1 MDNSLISSNPD
12 AVQKIVNALSIK
24 VSPRDVKSK
33 DTRNLLTVI
42 MQQWLPLS
50 TATFQAIVDVIPP
63 PSAAQ
68 AIRLPYMLH
77 PEKAANSTAPLA
89 PTSPLEQAL
98 YSCDQTDDK
107 EVVCYVSK
115 MFAVRRSELPGSK
128 PKELTA
134 EEMRRRGKEE
144 RERRAA
150 ALAAGQDASRS
161 TVKPLPIV
169 VDDLEKPLEDLSIE
183 PPAEV
188 GAVPEVDLSADVLLG
203 FSRVF
208 SGTLKRNTT
217 MYAALPKYDPGL
229 APSHPRNVKYV
240 AKVEVRDLYM
250 MMGRELVAVDEVAA
264 GHVCAVAGLDGIV
277 FRNATLWAPGSG
289 KTLEEPEHL
298 INLAGVNMQQA
309 PIVRVAL
316 EPENPSMSIFYLS
329 SIDASAGL

>member
-1 MDNSLISSNPD
+1 MLISSNPD

-24 VSPRDVKSK
+24 VSPRDIKSK
-33 DTRNLLTVI
+33 DTRNLLTII

-50 TATFQAIVDVIPP
+50 TATFQAVVDVIPP
-63 PSAAQ
+63 PEAAQ

-77 PEKAANSTAPLA
+77 PEKSANSTSPLA
-89 PTSPLEQAL
+89 PTNALEKAL
-98 YSCDQTDDK
+98 YTCDQGADQ

-128 PKELTA
+128 PKEITA
-134 EEMRRRGKEE
+134 DEMRRRGKEE

-150 ALAAGQDASRS
+150 ALAAGQEVGRS
-161 TVKPLPIV
+161 SAKPLPV
-169 VDDLEKPLEDLSIE
+169 QVDDLDKQVEDMSIE

-188 GAVPEVDLSADVLLG
+188 GAIPEIDPSADVLLG

-208 SGTLKRNTT
+208 SGTLKRGMA
-217 MYAALPKYDPGL
+217 MYAALPKYDADMPFN
-229 APSHPRNVKYV
+229 HPKNEKYI
-240 AKVEVRDLYM
+240 AKVEVKDLYM
-250 MMGRELVAVDEVAA
+250 MMGRELVAVDEVPA

-277 FRNATLWAPGSG
+277 FRNATLWAQAGDEA
-289 KTLEEPEHL
+289 TEAPERL

-316 EPENPSMSIFYLS
+316 EPENPSMSRTTHSLQI
-329 SIDASAGL
+329 ASTMLIYR